1 MAVYKLLATAAT
13 VAMELPLSE
22 LIGRA
27 ENVEFIVSDMDV
39 LIPVEPPEKK
49 KTSEL
54 SKHFQSLSLICIKQS
69 CWLIGNP

>member
-49 KTSEL
+49 T
-54 SKHFQSLSLICIKQS
+54 HQS
-69 CWLIGNP
+69 